1 MIRNLFAIPLLSGFA
16 FMAMGSEFVKETEH
30 QVLYVVQGKFAD
42 VKENVELAITE
53 QGLVIDSVATV
64 GAMLE
69 RTGTDLGATRQ
80 IYLDGDVFEFC
91 SAALS
96 REMTEADP
104 TNLAFCPYT
113 IHVYTIPEEPG
124 NVYVGYRRPTI
135 TGNEQSQ
142 VALGKIDRLLNTI
155 VSESLSW

>member
-1 MIRNLFAIPLLSGFA
+1 MIRNLMLIVLAGFA
-16 FMAMGSEFVKETEH
+16 SSAMGSELVKETDH
-30 QVLYVVQGKFAD
+30 QMLYVVQGEFAE
-42 VKENVELAITE
+42 VKENIELAITE
-53 QGLVIDSVATV
+53 QGLVIDNIATV

-69 RTGTDLGATRQ
+69 RTGADLGATRQ
-80 IYLDGDVFEFC
+80 IYTDGDVFEFC

-96 REMTEADP
+96 REMAEADP

-113 IHVYTIPEEPG
+113 VHVYTIPEESG

-135 TGNEQSQ
+135 TGNEESQ
-142 VALGKIDRLLNTI
+142 AALRKIDDLLNTI